1 MTVDE
6 IREYGQRIASILQL
20 SGQVVG
26 VRLLRDGVEQ
36 PAEAVSLKQHRY
48 CQALMKARRGQ
59 SVLLD
64 GAGIACPAA
73 AAAFGFRPLPEGLR
87 NGSGL
92 VGFGI
97 VADAS
102 VGQCMFQE
110 MPTLPAGQ
118 IHSLHVFPLEQAETP
133 PDVIVVEDE
142 VEKLMWVNLA
152 YLNATGGKRLS
163 SSTAILQATCVDS
176 TIIPFLEQRLNF
188 GFGCYGC
195 REATDLGVNE
205 SVVGFPT
212 AFLPSLVSS
221 LDHLAQK
228 AIPNSRSKRALAA
241 LQHQDD
247 GRKNL
252 HS

>member
-1 MTVDE
+1 
-6 IREYGQRIASILQL
+6 
-20 SGQVVG
+20 
-26 VRLLRDGVEQ
+26 
-36 PAEAVSLKQHRY
+36 
-48 CQALMKARRGQ
+48 MKARHGQ

-73 AAAFGFRPLPEGLR
+73 AAAFGFRSLPEGLR

-102 VGQCMFQE
+102 IGQQMFQE

-118 IHSLHVFPLEQAETP
+118 IHSLHIFPLEQAEAL

-142 VEKLMWVNLA
+142 VEKLMWINLA

-195 REATDLGVNE
+195 REATDLGTSE

-212 AFLPSLVSS
+212 AFLPALVTS

-228 AIPNSRSKRALAA
+228 AIANSRSKRALTA

-247 GRKNL
+247 NRKNL